1 MYMLKNIAQFNK
13 TSDYVPI
20 LNGVLITDL
29 LVILLLNTSIIKS
42 RVLKEWYDKY
52 NLSAVIADT
61 LIIFIGIII
70 ARFLYYYIFNDYSL
84 IKFICLAV
92 AIQITH
98 DLLFY
103 VMFKNVPRG
112 VNRMLDTFKDYAK
125 EVSYKAV
132 LSDSGMMICASLLSA
147 YFAGKSLN
155 TNIITLIVA
164 VYCVPYFIYKGAVPL

>member
-1 MYMLKNIAQFNK
+1 MLKNIAQFNK
-13 TSDYVPI
+13 TSDYLPI
-20 LNGVLITDL
+20 LNSVLITDL
-29 LVILLLNTSIIKS
+29 LVILLLNMSIIKS

-70 ARFLYYYIFNDYSL
+70 ARFLYYYIFNEYSL

-92 AIQITH
+92 VIQIAH

-155 TNIITLIVA
+155 TNIITLIVT

>member
-1 MYMLKNIAQFNK
+1 MLNNIAQFSK
-13 TSDYVPI
+13 TSDYIPI
-20 LNGVLITDL
+20 LNSVLITDL
-29 LVILLLNTSIIKS
+29 LVILLLNMSIIKS
-42 RVLKEWYDKY
+42 RVLKEWYNKY

-70 ARFLYYYIFNDYSL
+70 ARFLYYYIFNEYSL

-92 AIQITH
+92 GIQIIH

-112 VNRMLDTFKDYAK
+112 VNMMLDTFKDYAK

-132 LSDSGMMICASLLSA
+132 LSDSAMMICASVLSA
-147 YFAGKSLN
+147 FLAGKSLN
-155 TNIITLIVA
+155 TNIIVLIVA